1 MQDSDSENANLEL
14 QQFNNNKK
22 PNNLIRK
29 KVKDLNRYSPKKL
42 YLYKSQQARE
52 KMLRWLQKDH
62 YWKTNKSWW
71 RCGEIGTFLYC

>member
-62 YWKTNKSWW
+62 Y
-71 RCGEIGTFLYC
+71 

>member
-14 QQFNNNKK
+14 QQFNKNKK

-52 KMLRWLQKDH
+52 KMLRWLQKGH
-62 YWKTNKSWW
+62 Y
-71 RCGEIGTFLYC
+71 